1 MHGGNGRKKRQK
13 RNVATGARE
22 KGGVWSS
29 LSWSNKSNKCASSVS
44 IYLCL
49 ERRESKELL
58 PCSRLKDNW
67 GDVSY
72 RDFGAGVELCGS
84 GLTLKHERAVDPGRA
99 PWCDSRRDT
108 SSSTCL
114 HGLASP
120 FIHSPTYPFLI
131 LIPHPCDNDTH
142 PLFSDLNKRTA
153 PRQQNVSSLP
163 RDGTHGRACA
173 PLQDCPP
180 VPHLGCSVARMN
192 A

>member
-84 GLTLKHERAVDPGRA
+84 GLTLKHERALDPGRI
-99 PWCDSRRDT
+99 PRCDWRSLVFHSFILPLPP
-108 SSSTCL
+108 SS
-114 HGLASP
+114 
-120 FIHSPTYPFLI
+120 FIPI
-131 LIPHPCDNDTH
+131 RHPCGNNTLH
-142 PLFSDLNKRTA
+142 P
-153 PRQQNVSSLP
+153 SSLI
-163 RDGTHGRACA
+163 
-173 PLQDCPP
+173 
-180 VPHLGCSVARMN
+180 
-192 A
+192 